1 MRILSL
7 RLANLNSLM
16 GEWHIDFSHP
26 TLVANGCFAI
36 IGPTGSGK
44 TTLLDAICLALYG
57 QTPRLGKITQSNNEL
72 MSQQASHCFAEVTFE
87 TQAGR
92 YRCFWSQQRARKKK
106 DGALQVPKH
115 EIAKWPSGDIIDASL
130 KGVLAHIERVTGMDF
145 KRFTR
150 SMMLAQGEFAS
161 FLLAPPDERAP
172 ILEQITGSDIYSQI
186 SMMVHQRHR
195 MAVQALKDLE
205 MEIAGVTP
213 LSPEQEAQ
221 LNQQLTAC
229 DAEINRLQASQITA
243 QQGLDWLAQITRLQV
258 DLINVNEALGHLHQQ
273 RLAFLPKRESLGLA
287 RTLQP
292 LESDYATL
300 QVVRQ
305 EQRTDQHRIQGLL
318 DRHNQLGESMLP
330 LQRKVTEAQCHFDQL
345 TVQHQ
350 QRIPLLQ
357 QVKELDR
364 RMDELTQQQQSL
376 FQAQGDFIRLES
388 SIQTDLNKARTNQ
401 ITLAQSI
408 QKLDHYLQTHAED
421 HALVTQWTGIYEQ
434 SKAVFNQHTHV
445 QHKQKALKDE
455 QQAEATLSQE
465 WEAVQVLS
473 NQHQKTLAGLR
484 AEHQQ
489 AIKHFQAHLGGQLL
503 REIRTKK
510 DHLIREQAY
519 QLRMIELETMRSQ
532 LQDGVPCPLCG
543 APHHPYQ
550 QQTPGTAVDALQ
562 AEIDTLT
569 QRIATAEQLED
580 SISQLATMC
589 QEATDQWN
597 VVTAQQESLR
607 QKIEWGQSHRLRLEQ
622 DCNQAQ
628 QAYQELATQ
637 LAAQLAPF
645 GVSDL
650 TESEVL
656 NLQARRDQWI
666 AVGQQRELDRQ
677 KQDAHELE
685 MAQFTT
691 RLEATQSQRQS
702 MQPDLDKLTQEIH
715 ENRQVRQQ
723 LLGDRDPDSELK
735 KGQDGIQQAEDQ
747 LRVAN
752 SDLEVA
758 QKYQLTVWGETQ
770 GLQASIQDRAQ
781 RLHGLEQAWRHRL
794 EGANIR
800 DEAHFLEGLLSES
813 VKQEWELL
821 EKTLDSQWAGL
832 QTNQQS
838 IMDQLAQEKARALTP
853 HSESDLATMM
863 AQIMMDWDVQRDLK
877 AQIHVQLTQH
887 QQASERIKMNLIQ
900 IQAQQKEVMRWGNL
914 HELIG
919 SENGKKYRNF
929 AQGLTFEWMIMHANE
944 QLQRMTDRYTLIN
957 DDQIPLGLAIMDHY
971 QAGESRSTKNMS
983 GGEQFLVSLALA
995 LGLSKMAS
1003 QTVRVDSLFLDE
1015 GFGTLDHEALD
1026 LALSTLSSLHHDG
1039 KVVGIIS
1046 HVGSIKE
1053 WIPSKIQVHPV
1064 GLGRSELSGVGVSR
1078 GGGD

>member
-1 MRILSL
+1 
-7 RLANLNSLM
+7 M
-16 GEWHIDFSHP
+16 GEWHIDFAHP
-26 TLVANGCFAI
+26 TLVADGCFAI

-92 YRCFWSQQRARKKK
+92 YRCFWSQQRARKKT
-106 DGALQVPKH
+106 DGALQIPKH
-115 EIAKWPSGDIIDASL
+115 EIAECPSGAIIDASL
-130 KGVLAHIERVTGMDF
+130 KGVLGHIERVTGMDF

-161 FLLAPPDERAP
+161 FLLASPDERAP

-195 MAVQALKDLE
+195 MAGQALKDLE
-205 MEIAGVTP
+205 METAGVTP
-213 LSPEQEAQ
+213 LSPEQVAQ
-221 LNQQLTAC
+221 LTQQLTAC
-229 DAEINRLQASQITA
+229 DAEINRLQAAQITV
-243 QQGLDWLAQITRLQV
+243 QQGLDWLAQLTRLQA
-258 DLINVNEALGHLHQQ
+258 DLTKVNEALGHLHQQ
-273 RLAFLPKRESLGLA
+273 RLAFLPKREALGLA

-292 LESDYATL
+292 LASDYATL

-305 EQRTDQHRIQGLL
+305 EQQTDQHRLQDLL
-318 DRHNQLGESMLP
+318 DRHHQLGASMVP
-330 LQRKVTEAQCHFDQL
+330 LQRDVAEAQSHLDQL
-345 TVQHQ
+345 MGHHQ
-350 QRIPLLQ
+350 QRLPLLQ
-357 QVKELDR
+357 QVKDLDR
-364 RMDELTQQQQSL
+364 RMVDLTQQQQSL
-376 FQAQGDFIRLES
+376 LQTQDGFIQLEL
-388 SIQTDLNKARTNQ
+388 SIQTALNEARANQ
-401 ITLAQSI
+401 LTWEQSI
-408 QKLDHYLQTHAED
+408 QKLDDYLQTHAED

-434 SKAVFNQHTHV
+434 WKAVFNQHTHV
-445 QHKQKALKDE
+445 QHKQTELKDD
-455 QQAEATLSQE
+455 QQAGATLSQE
-465 WEAVQVLS
+465 WEAVQVGS
-473 NQHQKTLAGLR
+473 NQHQKTLVGLR
-484 AEHQQ
+484 EQHQQ
-489 AIKHFQAHLGGQLL
+489 AIQHLQTHLGGQLL

-510 DHLIREQAY
+510 DQLIREQAY
-519 QLRMIELETMRSQ
+519 QLRIIELETMRSQ

-543 APHHPYQ
+543 SQHHPYQ
-550 QQTPGTAVDALQ
+550 QQSPATAVEALQ
-562 AEIDTLT
+562 ADIDALT
-569 QRIATAEQLED
+569 QCIATAEQMED
-580 SISQLATMC
+580 AITQLATMC
-589 QEATDQWN
+589 QEATEQWQ

-607 QKIEWGQSHRLRLEQ
+607 QQIEWAQSHRLRLEQ
-622 DCNQAQ
+622 AYHLAQ
-628 QAYQELATQ
+628 QGYQELATH
-637 LAAQLAPF
+637 LATQLAPY

-650 TESEVL
+650 TEAGVL
-656 NLQARRDQWI
+656 TLQARRDQWI
-666 AVGQQRELDRQ
+666 AIGQQRELARQ
-677 KQDAHELE
+677 QQDAHELE

-691 RLEATQSQRQS
+691 RLEATQSQRQA
-702 MQPDLDKLTQEIH
+702 MQPSLDELTKEIQQ
-715 ENRQVRQQ
+715 NRQIRQQ
-723 LLGDRDPDSELK
+723 ALGDRDPDGELK
-735 KGQDGIQQAEDQ
+735 KGQDGIQQAADQ
-747 LRVAN
+747 VGVATAA
-752 SDLEVA
+752 LEVA
-758 QKYQLTVWGETQ
+758 QKAQLTVWGETQ
-770 GLQASIQDRAQ
+770 GLQVSIQDRAQ
-781 RLHGLEQAWRHRL
+781 RLQGLEQAWRHRL
-794 EGANIR
+794 AGANIR

-832 QTNQQS
+832 QTNQQAL
-838 IMDQLAQEKARALTP
+838 MGQLVQEKAREITS
-853 HSESDLATMM
+853 HSDSELATMM
-863 AQIMMDWDVQRDLK
+863 AQIVMDWDIQRDLK
-877 AQIHVQLTQH
+877 AQTHIQLTQH
-887 QQASERIKMNLIQ
+887 QQAMERLQHHQIQ
-900 IQAQQKEVMRWGNL
+900 IQAQQKEVTRWGNL

-929 AQGLTFEWMIMHANE
+929 AQGLTFEWMILHANE

-957 DDQIPLGLAIMDHY
+957 DDRIPLGLAIMDHY

-1064 GLGRSELSGVGVSR
+1064 GLGRSELSGIGVSR